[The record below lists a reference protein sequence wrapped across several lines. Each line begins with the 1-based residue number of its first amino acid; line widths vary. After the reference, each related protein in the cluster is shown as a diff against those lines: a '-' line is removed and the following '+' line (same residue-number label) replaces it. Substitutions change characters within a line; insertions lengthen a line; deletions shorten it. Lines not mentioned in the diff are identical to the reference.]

1 MRLAFAGGDPVT
13 GAVYKLSVT
22 LTSGCVPI
30 FYPFLLETMRESRI
44 RLSTGTLPSPQLE
57 RLATSHPFVEQVDI
71 VLPSRT
77 AQDHAFTSLKTTYST
92 AQFTLSELYDYASGL
107 AIPDVHFKALP
118 ITDQRDADDTWCID
132 PRGVLTLCVSKS
144 LYEQLGLVG
153 TKLPFKKC
161 PDRYV
166 IRVPLKHETTSVGMQ
181 ARQRA
186 ALGVWDRVRASEG
199 RGRWRVAY
207 VGASG
212 ALLSLCMH
220 VTARVRRD
228 ADVYVTHI
236 GDLVQSSEETTE
248 DHQERLEALFEWVG
262 MACLGAQRLRA
273 NDRVDPYVA
282 VYEVPEPA
290 SIEDVTHLR
299 WRGLMD
305 NAFVRTMI
313 DTAVSTLAT
322 LQASGDKSL
331 FMSIAL
337 HSNLVTPLSYM
348 PESLAKEAPLRVPG
362 PEAEDTVS
370 LVVSR
375 SSGMSSWAIAQ
386 SIGKWDARWG

>member
-1 MRLAFAGGDPVT
+1 M
-13 GAVYKLSVT
+13 
-22 LTSGCVPI
+22 
-30 FYPFLLETMRESRI
+30 
-44 RLSTGTLPSPQLE
+44 
-57 RLATSHPFVEQVDI
+57 
-71 VLPSRT
+71 
-77 AQDHAFTSLKTTYST
+77 
-92 AQFTLSELYDYASGL
+92 AQFTLSELYDYASRL

-132 PRGVLTLCVSKS
+132 PRGILTLCVSKS

-166 IRVPLKHETTSVGMQ
+166 IRVPLKHETTSVGIQ

-207 VGASG
+207 VDPSTSTSRTVDEPEGYAT
-212 ALLSLCMH
+212 AD

-228 ADVYVTHI
+228 ADVYVSHI

-290 SIEDVTHLR
+290 SIEDVTHLH

-313 DTAVSTLAT
+313 DTAVYARFSSFL
-322 LQASGDKSL
+322 L
-331 FMSIAL
+331 FYFLIAL
-337 HSNLVTPLSYM
+337 VRRVDAMRNVGVTQIDLGNFTS
-348 PESLAKEAPLRVPG
+348 
-362 PEAEDTVS
+362 
-370 LVVSR
+370 
-375 SSGMSSWAIAQ
+375 
-386 SIGKWDARWG
+386 